1 MIGTGPK
8 KPRIKLRL
16 DAYEY
21 LRQQLLERD
30 NWRCQN
36 CGSMQNLEV
45 HHMTPRSRQGD
56 DEEVNLIT
64 LCKFCHCN
72 EHR

>member
-1 MIGTGPK
+1 MSGTGPK
-8 KPRIKLRL
+8 KPRIKLGL

-21 LRQQLLERD
+21 LRQRVLERD

-45 HHMTPRSRQGD
+45 HHMTSRSQQGD

-64 LCKFCHCN
+64 LCNFCHSN